1 MEVNIIMFLNILY
14 TVLLISIVGFL
25 ISGMMAILQ
34 FGGYFKK
41 HKQRYIKYFITFAVI
56 TVILMGAFVVV
67 ASGL

>member
-1 MEVNIIMFLNILY
+1 MEANIIMFLNILY
-14 TVLLISIVGFL
+14 TVLLISIAGFL
-25 ISGMMAILQ
+25 ISGMMTILQ
-34 FGGYFKK
+34 FGWYFKK